1 MEAASG
7 AGEDDQAAMALL
19 ANAVAA
25 QEGAEADEAPVAE
38 AEEAP
43 SPPIQAAPEEDP
55 KQVAANSIEPG
66 CAQYTISSWM
76 PKSEKPT
83 HKHLLAAM
91 GEQGSNRIIPEGER
105 KPQPGQ
111 WPVQKIADWLHDH
124 AKPADQGAHS
134 TEKVRSTAA
143 RRAQRL
149 GAGCW
154 STELGSVLVWS
165 GLPDTELPRCRSGP
179 GFGHPVPIPSG
190 SPRR

>member
-1 MEAASG
+1 M
-7 AGEDDQAAMALL
+7 AG
-19 ANAVAA
+19 
-25 QEGAEADEAPVAE
+25 

-111 WPVQKIADWLHDH
+111 WNVQKIADWLHDH
-124 AKPADQGAHS
+124 AKPAEQVEAQQ
-134 TEKVRSTAA
+134 TESPTQQTAVPSGGSMLTQRWIGRHRVA
-143 RRAQRL
+143 RRGVAH
-149 GAGCW
+149 
-154 STELGSVLVWS
+154 
-165 GLPDTELPRCRSGP
+165 GLPFQLTS
-179 GFGHPVPIPSG
+179 I
-190 SPRR
+190 